1 MVSRRLLSSLA
12 RSSVRRAPS
21 KSPISSPNP
30 RVASPSPSSRSASP
44 YGYLLNRVAQ
54 YATAAAAEP
63 QTVSASPKSKDS
75 GKGKITDEFTG
86 KGSIGQVC
94 QVIGAVVDVRFEEG
108 LPPILT
114 ALEVLDNSIRL
125 VLEVAQHLGENM
137 VRTIAM
143 DGTEGLVRGQR
154 VLNTGSPITVPVGRA
169 TLGRIMNVIGE
180 PIDHRG
186 DISTDHF
193 LPIHRE
199 APAFVEQAT
208 EQQILVTGIKV
219 VDLLAPYQRGGKIGL
234 FGGAGVGKTV
244 LIMEL
249 INNVAK
255 AHGGFSVFA
264 GVGERTREGN
274 DLYREMIE
282 SGVIKL
288 GEKQSDSKCALV
300 YGQMNEPPGA
310 RARVG
315 LTGLTVAEHFRDAE
329 GQDVLL
335 FIDNIFRFTQANSEV
350 SALLGRI
357 PSAVGYQPTLA
368 TDLGGLQER
377 ITTTK
382 KGSITSVQAIY
393 VPADDLTDPAP
404 ATTFAHLDATTVLS
418 RQISE
423 LGIYP
428 AVDPLDSTSRML
440 SPHILGEEH
449 YNTARGVQKVLQNYK
464 NLQDIIA
471 ILGMDELSEDD
482 KLTVARARKIS
493 RFLSQPFHVAEV
505 FTGAP
510 GKYVE
515 LKESITS
522 FQSVLDGKY
531 DDLPEQS
538 FYMVGAMSLAIF
550 QPASVTLHSHAH
562 LSSPLHP
569 MSILRRLNPH
579 HLKLRRHRFATVAA
593 AVRQD
598 TALWTPAPLSEI
610 EPAAES
616 LFHVRVDLSDA
627 PDLAS
632 SHTRAGQYLQLRVP
646 DESKPSFLAIASPP
660 SLASTKGVFEFLV
673 KSVAGSTAE
682 LLCGLKRGA
691 VVELSQVMG
700 KGFDVDRIEPPEN
713 YPTVLI
719 FATGSGISPIR
730 SLIESGFS
738 ADKRSAVKLFYGA
751 RNLDRMAYQDRFK
764 DWESSGVEIVPVLSQ
779 PHGGWTGQS
788 GYVQAAFSRAKQIDN
803 PPSTTAV
810 LCGQKQMTEKQG
822 CKAHVGGKISA
833 SPFVILKWP
842 GCHVFISPPWIGV
855 ALMEVT
861 SILVADGVS
870 TENILKNF

>member
-1 MVSRRLLSSLA
+1 MASRRLLSSFL
-12 RSSVRRAPS
+12 RSSTRRSLRPS
-21 KSPISSPNP
+21 FSNP
-30 RVASPSPSSRSASP
+30 RPSFLTSYQSSSASI
-44 YGYLLNRVAQ
+44 LRR
-54 YATAAAAEP
+54 YATAAPAKEPAAAKP
-63 QTVSASPKSKDS
+63 AGTAGA
-75 GKGKITDEFTG
+75 GKGTITDEKTG
-86 KGSIGQVC
+86 AGAIGQVC
-94 QVIGAVVDVRFEEG
+94 QIIGAVVDVKFEDG
-108 LPPILT
+108 LPPIMT
-114 ALEVLDNSIRL
+114 ALEVIDFEIRL
-125 VLEVAQHLGENM
+125 VLEVAQHLGENT

-143 DGTEGLVRGQR
+143 DGTEGLVRGQK
-154 VLNTGSPITVPVGRA
+154 VLNTGAPITIPVGRA
-169 TLGRIMNVIGE
+169 TLGRIINVIGE

-186 DISTDHF
+186 EIKTEHY

-199 APAFVEQAT
+199 APTFVDQAT

-219 VDLLAPYQRGGKIGL
+219 VDLLAPYQKGGKIGL

-274 DLYREMIE
+274 DLYKEMME

-288 GEKQSDSKCALV
+288 GDQQAESKCALV
-300 YGQMNEPPGA
+300 YGQMNEPPGS

-335 FIDNIFRFTQANSEV
+335 FVDNIFRFTQANSEV

-440 SPHILGEEH
+440 TPRILGEEH

-482 KLTVARARKIS
+482 KLTVARARKIQ
-493 RFLSQPFHVAEV
+493 RFLSQPFHVAEI

-515 LKESITS
+515 LKECVTS
-522 FQSVLDGKY
+522 FQGVLDGKY

-538 FYMVGAMSLAIF
+538 FYMLGGIEEVIAKAEKMAKE
-550 QPASVTLHSHAH
+550 
-562 LSSPLHP
+562 
-569 MSILRRLNPH
+569 NP
-579 HLKLRRHRFATVAA
+579 
-593 AVRQD
+593 Q
-598 TALWTPAPLSEI
+598 
-610 EPAAES
+610 
-616 LFHVRVDLSDA
+616 
-627 PDLAS
+627 
-632 SHTRAGQYLQLRVP
+632 
-646 DESKPSFLAIASPP
+646 
-660 SLASTKGVFEFLV
+660 
-673 KSVAGSTAE
+673 
-682 LLCGLKRGA
+682 
-691 VVELSQVMG
+691 
-700 KGFDVDRIEPPEN
+700 
-713 YPTVLI
+713 
-719 FATGSGISPIR
+719 
-730 SLIESGFS
+730 
-738 ADKRSAVKLFYGA
+738 
-751 RNLDRMAYQDRFK
+751 
-764 DWESSGVEIVPVLSQ
+764 
-779 PHGGWTGQS
+779 
-788 GYVQAAFSRAKQIDN
+788 
-803 PPSTTAV
+803 
-810 LCGQKQMTEKQG
+810 
-822 CKAHVGGKISA
+822 
-833 SPFVILKWP
+833 
-842 GCHVFISPPWIGV
+842 
-855 ALMEVT
+855 
-861 SILVADGVS
+861 
-870 TENILKNF
+870 